1 MIEFE
6 FNGLDMNKTG
16 KLRYGEA
23 IKFEFELKELD
34 VSRAQRSEP
43 LLLVCKYVFLPK
55 KGDFTLFGQKMG
67 HLS

>member
-23 IKFEFELKELD
+23 IKFEFDLKGLD
-34 VSRAQRSEP
+34 VSLAQRSGPP
-43 LLLVCKYVFLPK
+43 LLV
-55 KGDFTLFGQKMG
+55 T
-67 HLS
+67 

>member
-43 LLLVCKYVFLPK
+43 LLLVRKYVFLPK
-55 KGDFTLFGQKMG
+55 RVTLPFLGKKWVI
-67 HLS
+67 

>member
-23 IKFEFELKELD
+23 IKFGFELKGLD
-34 VSRAQRSEP
+34 VSRAQRSGP
-43 LLLVCKYVFLPK
+43 LLLVLYKPR
-55 KGDFTLFGQKMG
+55 KMRE
-67 HLS
+67 